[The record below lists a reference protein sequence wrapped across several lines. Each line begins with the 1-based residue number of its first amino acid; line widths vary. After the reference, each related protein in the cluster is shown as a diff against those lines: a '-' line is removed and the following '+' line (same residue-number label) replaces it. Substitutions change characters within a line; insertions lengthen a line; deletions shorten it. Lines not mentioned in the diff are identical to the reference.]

1 MRKKEPNLAT
11 DLRVKRVY
19 DAAAPDDGARILV
32 DRLWP
37 RGLNKTSAALT
48 FWHKDIAPSTG
59 LRKWFAHDPTR
70 WTEFRKRY
78 RMELHSNTQ
87 AVDRLGDYLKDGPV
101 TLLYAAHD
109 TTHNHA
115 LVLADYLR
123 DHIESRNGRHSA

>member
-1 MRKKEPNLAT
+1 MRNKERNLAT

-78 RMELHSNTQ
+78 RMELHSNKQ

-123 DHIESRNGRHSA
+123 DHIESRNGHHSA